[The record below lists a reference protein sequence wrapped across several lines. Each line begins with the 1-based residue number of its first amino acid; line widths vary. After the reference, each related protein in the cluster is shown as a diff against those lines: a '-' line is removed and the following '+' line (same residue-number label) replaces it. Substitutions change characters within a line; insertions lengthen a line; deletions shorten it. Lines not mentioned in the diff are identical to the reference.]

1 MEPAQSLGP
10 ATPFSYRCTR
20 CNRCCTGK
28 RIQVNPYEVA
38 RIARARGV
46 STAEARDRFT
56 VDSVLRQ
63 DSEDRCIFL
72 GEHGCSIHG
81 DRPLV
86 CRLFPLGRVI
96 ESGGAVHFVRVDPSW
111 AHGEFGEAGV
121 VADFVEAQGAA
132 PFIAAAD
139 AYFDWYCRA
148 RARACE
154 PLVAGAPGNERGGI
168 EKGAIEGS
176 RLDDLLDI
184 DSQLAAWCGARGMK
198 EPELPED
205 RMRLHLEILADIL
218 DGQSGDDHV

>member
-1 MEPAQSLGP
+1 MEPAETLGP

-28 RIQVNPYEVA
+28 RIQVNPYEIA

-46 STAEARDRFT
+46 STAEARERFT

-63 DSEDRCIFL
+63 DDEDRCIFL
-72 GEHGCSIHG
+72 GAEGCGIHG

-111 AHGEFGEAGV
+111 AHGDFGEAGI

-154 PLVAGAPGNERGGI
+154 SFAAGAPETEGG
-168 EKGAIEGS
+168 
-176 RLDDLLDI
+176 LDDLLDI
-184 DSQLAAWCGARGMK
+184 DSQLAAWCGARGIE
-198 EPELPED
+198 EPELPEE
-205 RMRLHLEILADIL
+205 RMRLHLAIL
-218 DGQSGDDHV
+218 DGEIGDDHV

>member
-1 MEPAQSLGP
+1 MEPADTLGP

-28 RIQVNPYEVA
+28 RIQVNPYEIA

-46 STAEARDRFT
+46 STAEARERFT
-56 VDSVLRQ
+56 VENVLRQ
-63 DSEDRCIFL
+63 DDEDRCIFL
-72 GEHGCSIHG
+72 GAQGCGIHG

-111 AHGEFGEAGV
+111 AHGEFGEAGI
-121 VADFVEAQGAA
+121 VADFVEAQGAG

-148 RARACE
+148 RERLATGG
-154 PLVAGAPGNERGGI
+154 AGIERGGA
-168 EKGAIEGS
+168 EESG
-176 RLDDLLDI
+176 LDDLLDI
-184 DSQLAAWCGARGMK
+184 DSQLAAYCGARGMK
-198 EPELPED
+198 EPELPEE
-205 RMRLHLEILADIL
+205 RMRLHLAIL
-218 DGQSGDDHV
+218 DGQLGDDHV

>member
-1 MEPAQSLGP
+1 MVFQAAMEPADTLGP
-10 ATPFSYRCTR
+10 ETPFSYRCTR

-28 RIQVNPYEVA
+28 RIQVNPYEIA

-111 AHGEFGEAGV
+111 AHGEFGEAGK
-121 VADFVEAQGAA
+121 VADFVEAQGAG

-148 RARACE
+148 RESLA
-154 PLVAGAPGNERGGI
+154 AGTPGNEKGG
-168 EKGAIEGS
+168 EGES
-176 RLDDLLDI
+176 GLEDLLDI
-184 DSQLAAWCGARGMK
+184 DSQLAAWCGARGLQ
-198 EPELPED
+198 EPELPEE
-205 RMRLHLEILADIL
+205 RMRLHLEIL
-218 DGQSGDDHV
+218 DGQLGDDHD

>member
-1 MEPAQSLGP
+1 MEPAQTLGP
-10 ATPFSYRCTR
+10 TTPFSYRCTR

-46 STAEARDRFT
+46 STAEARERFT

-63 DSEDRCIFL
+63 DSEGRCIFL
-72 GEHGCSIHG
+72 GEYGCSIHG

-96 ESGGAVHFVRVDPSW
+96 DSGGAVHFVRVDPSW

-148 RARACE
+148 RAS
-154 PLVAGAPGNERGGI
+154 LVAGAPGIAE
-168 EKGAIEGS
+168 GALEGR
-176 RLDDLLDI
+176 RLEDLLDI

-198 EPELPED
+198 EPELPEE
-205 RMRLHLEILADIL
+205 RMRLHLEILVDIL
-218 DGQSGDDHV
+218 DGQSGCRPSGDDHV

>member
-1 MEPAQSLGP
+1 MEPAETLGP

-28 RIQVNPYEVA
+28 RIQVNPYEIA

-46 STAEARDRFT
+46 STAEARARFT

-63 DSEDRCIFL
+63 DDEDRCIFL
-72 GEHGCSIHG
+72 GAEGCGIHG

-154 PLVAGAPGNERGGI
+154 PFAAGAPGTEGG
-168 EKGAIEGS
+168 
-176 RLDDLLDI
+176 LDDLLDI
-184 DSQLAAWCGARGMK
+184 DSQLAAWCGARGIK
-198 EPELPED
+198 EPELPDE
-205 RMRLHLEILADIL
+205 RMRLHLAIL
-218 DGQSGDDHV
+218 DGEIGDDHV